1 MVCPMRFVLVA
12 ISAVLA
18 ITAVVLSNRSSEG
31 ALKLS
36 DSSKAQAAQEPRTA
50 RTSWKD
56 GFYFVRDAFTGKYI
70 YTQLVRYRGGARAA

>member
-18 ITAVVLSNRSSEG
+18 LTAVVLSNRPEG
-31 ALKLS
+31 EPGSA
-36 DSSKAQAAQEPRTA
+36 SSKTREEQQAERA
-50 RTSWKD
+50 RSWKD
-56 GFYFVRDAFTGKYI
+56 GMYFIRDAFTGKYI